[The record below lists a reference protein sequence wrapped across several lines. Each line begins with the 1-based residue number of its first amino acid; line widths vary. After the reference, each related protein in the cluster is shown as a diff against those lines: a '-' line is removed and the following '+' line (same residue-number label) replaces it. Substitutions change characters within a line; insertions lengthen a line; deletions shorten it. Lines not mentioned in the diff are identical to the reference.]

1 MTEIELR
8 ESFRNFCHH
17 KKLEYVTSVKV
28 GKNLMILAK
37 GNNVIKLMRQFFDGT
52 GLEYTEPSIILD
64 AIGTYVT
71 LE

>member
-1 MTEIELR
+1 
-8 ESFRNFCHH
+8 
-17 KKLEYVTSVKV
+17 
-28 GKNLMILAK
+28 
-37 GNNVIKLMRQFFDGT
+37 MRQFFDGT